1 MQKLQ
6 NIAILKEKI
15 HPSEDTMEQK
25 DIDLL
30 IRWLM
35 QNKDH
40 KLNFLEKQ
48 AIKLALG
55 RAETVNDLVETA
67 LSLLKG
73 GK

>member
-1 MQKLQ
+1 
-6 NIAILKEKI
+6 
-15 HPSEDTMEQK
+15 MEQK

-30 IRWLM
+30 IRWFE

>member
-1 MQKLQ
+1 
-6 NIAILKEKI
+6 
-15 HPSEDTMEQK
+15 MEQK
-25 DIDLL
+25 DIELL
-30 IRWLM
+30 CNWLL

-48 AIKLALG
+48 AIKLAIG
-55 RAETVNDLVETA
+55 KADTVHDLVETA

>member
-1 MQKLQ
+1 M
-6 NIAILKEKI
+6 
-15 HPSEDTMEQK
+15 DQK
-25 DIDLL
+25 DMELL
-30 IRWLM
+30 ANWLM

-40 KLNFLEKQ
+40 KLNVLEKQ